1 MTRTLASTTALSL
14 VLLAQAASAEV
25 TPAEVWAN
33 WQALATSAGQEI
45 TFDNVAESGDAVAV
59 TGLLITYTD
68 ELGGSFSANI
78 DNVTFTDNGD
88 GTVDVT
94 MSESYPMSLA
104 FPAEDE
110 GPSAMKLT
118 VNQPGLVIT
127 AGGSAS
133 ETKYDFT
140 APTVSVTLDEIKDQ
154 AGTVLDTKADLVL
167 TGSTASY
174 LVATEGDATQLDSSF
189 AAGSLTLNVSGASP
203 ESGESGTV
211 TVSFSDLQGS
221 SKGNLLGAEIM
232 ANMAT
237 ALNSGFTS
245 DSSMSFG
252 AMALTAD
259 ITDAT
264 GPTAIK
270 GSAAGGGFVL
280 ALDKMRINYGT
291 SLTGAQFT
299 VSGAQIPFPEVAIG
313 FAESAFNVLIPA
325 SKSEDPQD
333 FAFLTK
339 IVDLT
344 VSDDVWGLFDPA
356 ATLSREPATFILDTK
371 GTGRWLQDIMD
382 PEVQM
387 EGVEPPGELNSLDL
401 TQVLLKAAG
410 AEIAATGGLTIDNS
424 GATTFQGMPAPSG
437 VINVTIK
444 GVNKLIDNLI
454 AMGLLPEDQAM
465 GARMMLGMF
474 TRPGAGPDEVTSVIE
489 FKDGGL
495 FANGQQLQ

>member
-14 VLLAQAASAEV
+14 VLLAQVASAEV

-33 WQALATSAGQEI
+33 WQALATSTGQDI
-45 TFDNVAESGDAVAV
+45 TFDDVAESGDVVEV

-68 ELGGSFSANI
+68 DLGGSFSANI
-78 DNVTFTDNGD
+78 DKVTFTDNGD
-88 GTVDVT
+88 GTVGVT
-94 MSESYPMSLA
+94 MSESYPMTLA
-104 FPAEDE
+104 FPAEEE

-118 VNQPGLVIT
+118 VNQPGLMIT
-127 AGGSAS
+127 AAGSAT

-140 APTVSVTLDEIKDQ
+140 APTVSVVLDEIKDQ
-154 AGTVLDTKADLVL
+154 AGAVLDTKADLVL
-167 TGSTASY
+167 TGPTASY
-174 LVATEGDATQLDSSF
+174 LVAIAGDATQLDSSF
-189 AAGSLTLNVSGASP
+189 AAEALTLNIAGANPDSD
-203 ESGESGTV
+203 ESGTV
-211 TVSFSDLQGS
+211 TVSFSDLNGS
-221 SKGNLLGAEIM
+221 TKGNLLGAEM
-232 ANMAT
+232 MSNMAA
-237 ALNSGFTS
+237 ALNSGFST

-259 ITDAT
+259 VTDAT
-264 GPTAIK
+264 GPTLIK
-270 GSAAGGGFVL
+270 GSATGGGFVL
-280 ALDKMRINYGT
+280 ALDKMKINYGT
-291 SLTGAQFT
+291 SLQGAQFT
-299 VSGAQIPFPEVAIG
+299 VSGAQIPFPEVAVG
-313 FAESAFNVLIPA
+313 FAESAFNILIPA
-325 SKSEDPQD
+325 SKSEEPQD

-382 PEVQM
+382 PAVQM

-410 AEIAATGGLTIDNS
+410 AEIAAVGGLTFDNT
-424 GATTFQGMPAPSG
+424 GATNFQGMPAPSG
-437 VINVTIK
+437 TIDVTIK

-465 GARMMLGMF
+465 GARMMLGLF

>member
-14 VLLAQAASAEV
+14 VLLAQAAFAEV

-45 TFDNVAESGDAVAV
+45 AFDNVAESGDAIEV

-68 ELGGSFSANI
+68 DLGGSFSANI
-78 DNVTFTDNGD
+78 DKVNFADNGD
-88 GTVDVT
+88 GTVGVT
-94 MSESYPMSLA
+94 MSESYPMTLA

-118 VNQPGLVIT
+118 VNQPGLLIT
-127 AGGSAS
+127 AGGSAT

-140 APTVSVTLDEIKDQ
+140 APTVSVLLDEIKDQ
-154 AGTVLDTKADLVL
+154 AGTILDTKADLVL

-174 LVATEGDATQLDSSF
+174 LVATAGDATQLDSSF
-189 AAGSLTLNVSGASP
+189 AAGALTLNVSGANP

-211 TVSFSDLQGS
+211 TVSFNDLKGS
-221 SKGNLLGAEIM
+221 TKGNLLGAEMM

-237 ALNSGFTS
+237 ALNSGFTT
-245 DSSMSFG
+245 DSTMSFG

-259 ITDAT
+259 VTDAM

-270 GSAAGGGFVL
+270 GSATGGDFVL

-291 SLTGAQFT
+291 SLKGAQFT
-299 VSGAQIPFPEVAIG
+299 ISGAQIPFPEVAVG
-313 FAESAFNVLIPA
+313 FAESGFNMLIPS
-325 SKSEDPQD
+325 SKSETPQD

-344 VSDDVWGLFDPA
+344 VSEDVWGLFDPA

-410 AEIAATGGLTIDNS
+410 AEIGATGGLTFDN
-424 GATTFQGMPAPSG
+424 ADLTTFQGMPAPSG
-437 VINVTIK
+437 TINVTIK
-444 GVNKLIDNLI
+444 GVNQLIDNLI

-465 GARMMLGMF
+465 GARMMMGMF

>member
-1 MTRTLASTTALSL
+1 
-14 VLLAQAASAEV
+14 
-25 TPAEVWAN
+25 
-33 WQALATSAGQEI
+33 
-45 TFDNVAESGDAVAV
+45 
-59 TGLLITYTD
+59 
-68 ELGGSFSANI
+68 
-78 DNVTFTDNGD
+78 
-88 GTVDVT
+88 
-94 MSESYPMSLA
+94 MSESYPMTLA

-118 VNQPGLVIT
+118 VNQPGLLIT
-127 AGGSAS
+127 AGGSAT

-140 APTVSVTLDEIKDQ
+140 APTVSVVLDEIKDQ
-154 AGTVLDTKADLVL
+154 AGAVLDTKADLVL

-174 LVATEGDATQLDSSF
+174 LVATAGEATQLDSSF
-189 AAGSLTLNVSGASP
+189 AAGSLALNISGANP
-203 ESGESGTV
+203 DSGESGTV
-211 TVSFSDLQGS
+211 TVSLNDLKGS
-221 SKGNLLGAEIM
+221 TKGNLLGAEIM
-232 ANMAT
+232 ANMAV
-237 ALNSGFTS
+237 ALNSGFTT
-245 DSSMSFG
+245 DSTMSFG

-259 ITDAT
+259 VTDAT

-270 GSAAGGGFVL
+270 GSATGGDFVL

-291 SLTGAQFT
+291 SLKGAQFT

-313 FAESAFNVLIPA
+313 FAETGFNVMIPA
-325 SKSEDPQD
+325 SKSETPQD

-344 VSDDVWGLFDPA
+344 ISEDVWGLFDPA

-410 AEIAATGGLTIDNS
+410 AEVGATGGLTFDN
-424 GATTFQGMPAPSG
+424 ADLTTYPGMPAPSG
-437 VINVTIK
+437 TINVTIK

-465 GARMMLGMF
+465 GARMMMGMF
-474 TRPGAGPDEVTSVIE
+474 TRPGAAPDEVTSVIE